1 MEYYYED
8 VSFFSLSSGA
18 CSYIACVMQPY
29 GHTRLYDSEG
39 RQFAV

>member
-8 VSFFSLSSGA
+8 VFFFSLSSDT
-18 CSYIACVMQPY
+18 CSFIAGIMQPY